1 MESSDQDEKF
11 SQNDFISEKVD
22 EVSKLEET
30 KEETAKKSSPEKT
43 SNNVLQ

>member
-22 EVSKLEET
+22 EVSKLVDSKDEI
-30 KEETAKKSSPEKT
+30 AKKSSPEKS
-43 SNNVLQ
+43 SNNV